1 MLQGKVALVTGASR
15 GIGRAVAL
23 SFARE
28 GAKVII
34 NYNGNQEKALGV
46 KKEIEQHGGNAEIYA
61 CNVSDETSVKEMFDF
76 IQKEYGTIDILVNNA
91 GITKDGLI
99 LKMSEE
105 EFQSVM
111 DINLKGTFF
120 CAKYASKQMMKQRSG
135 RIINMSSVVGVVG
148 NAGQVNYSA
157 SKAGIIGFTKSLA
170 KELGSRQVTVNAI
183 APGYIDTDMTKQ
195 LPEAIKERILETI
208 PMKRIGKP
216 EDIAE
221 ACVFLASKK
230 ADYITG
236 QVLGINGGMA

>member
-15 GIGRAVAL
+15 GIGRAIAL

>member
-15 GIGRAVAL
+15 GIGRAIAL

-135 RIINMSSVVGVVG
+135 RIINMSSVVGAVG